1 MVWCL
6 PCSCSNNKTKN
17 VQRITQKTQSK
28 NCTTKANR
36 RDCRLLRESEM
47 GLFTKTCFNILN
59 FILKF
64 PIYSNKLR
72 DFWTAHVSFLKFCKS
87 LWTKKEIGIKC
98 KFKCVFYSN
107 LFNVPCDFVYNLHG
121 FILNINVCKHLVRR
135 LRTFQNLK

>member
-1 MVWCL
+1 
-6 PCSCSNNKTKN
+6 
-17 VQRITQKTQSK
+17 
-28 NCTTKANR
+28 
-36 RDCRLLRESEM
+36 M

-72 DFWTAHVSFLKFCKS
+72 NFWTAHVSFLKFCKS

-121 FILNINVCKHLVRR
+121 FILNINVTSCKASSYFLEPEIICQKKHIFQFFFGNRANLGH
-135 LRTFQNLK
+135 TFTVSKKSFTHPFSNEV